1 MNKASV
7 YESLEKSKNKPA
19 VKKQNAPERKR
30 EQVQDK
36 VERRLAKSENKLNKE
51 TERRKEMQKTI
62 KSCIKEEKQRVE
74 KLQNG
79 IDDLKNQ
86 IGKKTEKIEAMKT
99 QKKTQKKK
107 KSWWK
112 FDMDF
117 GIAKSWLRRRELYGK
132 CDKRLIRKKK
142 INKRIKKYERKIQCD
157 LQVMNDKK
165 SAPQRPTPSCFFAKG
180 QVPPRQVEIHD
191 HTDDNPRPSD
201 YKQNQS
207 HKVLHTSR
215 GKDELDDIRNIY
227 VLDSDDDTHSSN
239 GSIANSISSESDEE
253 KEVKM
258 KSKPKC
264 PNTFHAKEATWILN
278 QLTLS

>member
-1 MNKASV
+1 
-7 YESLEKSKNKPA
+7 
-19 VKKQNAPERKR
+19 
-30 EQVQDK
+30 
-36 VERRLAKSENKLNKE
+36 
-51 TERRKEMQKTI
+51 MQKTI
-62 KSCIKEEKQRVE
+62 KSCIEEEKQLVE
-74 KLQNG
+74 KLQNE

-99 QKKTQKKK
+99 QKKE

-112 FDMDF
+112 FDTDF
-117 GIAKSWLRRRELYGK
+117 GIAKSWMRRMDLYGK
-132 CDKRLIRKKK
+132 RDKRLIWKGKT
-142 INKRIKKYERKIQCD
+142 NKRIKKYKRKIQCD

-165 SAPQRPTPSCFFAKG
+165 PAPQRPIPSCFFAKG
-180 QVPPRQVEIHD
+180 QVPPKNKEQVEIHD
-191 HTDDNPRPSD
+191 HTDDNPRSSG

-207 HKVLHTSR
+207 QKFLSTSR

-253 KEVKM
+253 KEVKR
-258 KSKPKC
+258 KRKPKRSD
-264 PNTFHAKEATWILN
+264 TFHTKEATWILN